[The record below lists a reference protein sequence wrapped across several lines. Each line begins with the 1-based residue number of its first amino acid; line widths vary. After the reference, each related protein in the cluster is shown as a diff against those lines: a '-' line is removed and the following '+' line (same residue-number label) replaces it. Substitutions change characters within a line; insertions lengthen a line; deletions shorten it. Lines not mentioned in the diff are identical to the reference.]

1 MRTEGIEYYLFD
13 TDGTRLG
20 VPFPEKNSPIEP
32 EQVEGILAAAGSFEE
47 PKRPPASEP
56 GVTRARY
63 DGYRLIG
70 VRGSRGVLA
79 AVYPDSLEGP
89 PLEEL
94 HHMLR
99 RLEGRLPSRA
109 LAREHADPDTH
120 RGKRRVPWRR
130 IRRDAGA
137 SG

>member
-1 MRTEGIEYYLFD
+1 MRTAGIEYYLFD

-47 PKRPPASEP
+47 PECRPASEP

-89 PLEEL
+89 LPEEL

-99 RLEGRLPSRA
+99 RLEGGLPSRA
-109 LAREHADPDTH
+109 LDGDPADPDTH